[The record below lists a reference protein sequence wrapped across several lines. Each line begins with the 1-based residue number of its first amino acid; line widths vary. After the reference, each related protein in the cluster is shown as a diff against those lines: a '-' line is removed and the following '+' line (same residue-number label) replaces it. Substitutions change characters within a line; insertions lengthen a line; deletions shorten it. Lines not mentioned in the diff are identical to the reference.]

1 MSEEEK
7 IHRLLKYIV
16 KTGQTTYE
24 YDELIPAFSYGLFRK
39 PNVKEIE
46 RLCQAMIFDGLVSD
60 SPGKNFGGIA
70 IKPHAIEAYYGNKYF
85 TESEK
90 PGYSLKAV
98 AGLFIGLGMLGGLA
112 WLGYMTYEQGE
123 KLKQTEQHIQA
134 ARDLNQQRLQMIDSL
149 AARED
154 SLKQLVDTLRSEL
167 HSLKQSVAGE
177 AATKEKKKKR

>member
-60 SPGKNFGGIA
+60 SPGKKYGGIA
-70 IKPHAIEAYYGNKYF
+70 VKPQAIEAYYGGKYF
-85 TESEK
+85 TEAEK
-90 PGYSLKAV
+90 PGYSLGAL
-98 AGLFIGLGMLGGLA
+98 AALFVGVGMLAGLA
-112 WLGYMTYEQGE
+112 WLGYMTYQQGQQ
-123 KLKQTEQHIQA
+123 LKQTEQHIQT
-134 ARDLNQQRLQMIDSL
+134 ARDLNQQRLRMIDSL
-149 AARED
+149 ASPED
-154 SLKQLVDTLRSEL
+154 SLKQLVDTLRAEL
-167 HSLKQSVAGE
+167 HSLKQTLKEE
-177 AATKEKKKKR
+177 AAAKGKKKKR